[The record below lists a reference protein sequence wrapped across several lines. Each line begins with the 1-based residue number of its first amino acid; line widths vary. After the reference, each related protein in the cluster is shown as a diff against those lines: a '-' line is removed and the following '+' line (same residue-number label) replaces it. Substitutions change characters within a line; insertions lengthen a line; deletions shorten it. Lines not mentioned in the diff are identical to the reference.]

1 MSIYINHTFFSCV
14 DRPQRR
20 IYSEGS
26 TLYLTVKEQQNKAC
40 IDFKFKFGDASK
52 ENARELQHLLD
63 LLTKNNRGG
72 LFALLKYSNEPDQIL
87 CKKSPVSDRFI
98 SGFSGYF
105 NSQLEVADGCVI
117 YHIDLNSPYCK
128 GFAHFDLGVAMKN
141 RIRVLNTMIEGF
153 EMDYLSVFIE
163 KVINRN
169 LKDEQTTKQLIEY
182 IYQE

>member
-1 MSIYINHTFFSCV
+1 MSIYVNHTFFYCV
-14 DRPQRR
+14 DRPQRK

-26 TLYLTVKEQQNKAC
+26 TLYLAVKEQQNKAC
-40 IDFKFKFGDASK
+40 IDFKFRFGDATK

-72 LFALLKYSNEPDQIL
+72 LFALLKYSNEPDQL
-87 CKKSPVSDRFI
+87 CKKSAVSDRFI

-105 NSQLEVADGCVI
+105 NSQLEVIDERVI

-141 RIRVLNTMIEGF
+141 KIRFLNTMIEGF

-169 LKDEQTTKQLIEY
+169 MKDEQATKQLTEY